1 MSEVTEFVL
10 KVSAKF
16 RDTVLSLEDY
26 DYDMTE
32 EIWSKFSTAE
42 KTKLMEKWKLQLGE
56 ELDFSHATIQ
66 VKLVEQKKTIND

>member
-1 MSEVTEFVL
+1 MSTEFVL
-10 KVSAKF
+10 KVSVKF

-32 EIWSKFSTAE
+32 ELWSKLSIAE
-42 KTKLMEKWKLQLGE
+42 KTKLIEKWELQLGE

-66 VKLVEQKKTIND
+66 VKLVEQKKIIND